1 MATGGSNEDDYD
13 LLMNRPKVLPCSHT
27 YCFTC
32 IQVSFLKTSRKIVWM
47 ICSVRLKLI
56 LHDFSY
62 LNQAMISSG
71 NPLKCPMCRKTAVGI
86 VKVES
91 LPNNVHAEHIVLLNE
106 KLEKAEAEAKLL
118 VLY

>member
-1 MATGGSNEDDYD
+1 
-13 LLMNRPKVLPCSHT
+13 
-27 YCFTC
+27 
-32 IQVSFLKTSRKIVWM
+32 
-47 ICSVRLKLI
+47 
-56 LHDFSY
+56 
-62 LNQAMISSG
+62 MISSG
-71 NPLKCPMCRKTAVGI
+71 NPLKCPMCRQTAVGI